1 MVKNIL
7 KLVDLGNYPP
17 QKNVQNKSPNHTKY
31 NPDDERTDDL
41 LPD

>member
-1 MVKNIL
+1 M

-17 QKNVQNKSPNHTKY
+17 QKHSQNKNPNQNKY